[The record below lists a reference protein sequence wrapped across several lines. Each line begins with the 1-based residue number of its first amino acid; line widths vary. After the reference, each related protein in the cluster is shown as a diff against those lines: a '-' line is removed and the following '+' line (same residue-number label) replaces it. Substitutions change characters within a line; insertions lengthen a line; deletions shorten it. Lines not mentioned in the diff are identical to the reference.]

1 MIKKKRNTILVLGG
15 TGFIGY
21 HLLKKTLKLGWNSF
35 SASRKKPIKNRYLQK
50 VKYMK
55 LDFKNLENLKVRDY
69 DFIVNLSNIHY
80 SKAFILINFLKKI
93 KIQKYLEVGSSAEYG
108 NINKVLDENTK
119 CKPISLYGKNK
130 LKITNN
136 ALKIFK
142 KHSFPVI
149 VVRLFQVYGSFDN
162 KNKIIPFVINNCLKN
177 KKFNLT
183 EGFQTRDF
191 CHINDVI
198 NAIIKLLTSKNK
210 RVIGEIYNIG
220 FGSSIT
226 IKELVEK
233 IKRKIGKGLP
243 VFGQKKIS
251 NQEIIHSKSS
261 IKKIK
266 QYIKWSPKINLDD
279 GISGLIKHER

>member
-21 HLLKKTLKLGWNSF
+21 HLLKKTLKLGWISF
-35 SASRKKPIKNRYLQK
+35 SASRKKPIKNRYLKK
-50 VKYMK
+50 VKYIK
-55 LDFKNLENLKVRDY
+55 LDFKKLENLKVRDY

-80 SKAFILINFLKKI
+80 SKAFTLINFFKKI

-136 ALKIFK
+136 ALKTFK
-142 KHSFPVI
+142 KYSFPVI
-149 VVRLFQVYGSFDN
+149 VVRLFQVYGLFDN

-177 KKFNLT
+177 KRFNLT

-191 CHINDVI
+191 CHINDVV
-198 NAIIKLLTSKNK
+198 NAVIKLLTSKNK
-210 RVIGEIYNIG
+210 KVTGKIFNIG
-220 FGSSIT
+220 FGRSIS
-226 IKELVEK
+226 IKRLVEK

-243 VFGQKKIS
+243 VFGKKKIS

-279 GISGLIKHER
+279 GINSLIKHER

>member
-21 HLLKKTLKLGWNSF
+21 HLLKKTLKLGWDSF
-35 SASRKKPIKNRYLQK
+35 SASRKRPIKNRYLKK
-50 VKYMK
+50 VKYIK
-55 LDFKNLENLKVRDY
+55 LDFKNLENLKIRNY
-69 DFIVNLSNIHY
+69 DFIVNLCNIPY
-80 SKAFILINFLKKI
+80 SKAFTLINFLKKI

-130 LKITNN
+130 LKITRN

-142 KHSFPVI
+142 QNSFPVI

-162 KNKIIPFVINNCLKN
+162 KNKIIPFIINNCLKN

-191 CHINDVI
+191 CHINDVV
-198 NAIIKLLTSKNK
+198 NAIIKILTSKNK
-210 RVIGEIYNIG
+210 KIIGKIFNIG

-226 IKELVEK
+226 IKDLAEE

-243 VFGQKKIS
+243 VFGKKKIS
-251 NQEIIHSKSS
+251 NQEIIHSRSS

-266 QYIKWSPKINLDD
+266 KYVRWSPKINLND
-279 GISGLIKHER
+279 GISNLINHER

>member
-21 HLLKKTLKLGWNSF
+21 HLLKKTLKLGWISF
-35 SASRKKPIKNRYLQK
+35 SASRKKPIKNRYLKK
-50 VKYMK
+50 VKYIK
-55 LDFKNLENLKVRDY
+55 LDFKKLENLKVRDY

-80 SKAFILINFLKKI
+80 SKAFTLINFFKKT

-136 ALKIFK
+136 ALKTFK
-142 KHSFPVI
+142 KYSFPVI
-149 VVRLFQVYGSFDN
+149 VVRLFQVYGLFDN

-177 KKFNLT
+177 KRFNLT

-191 CHINDVI
+191 CHINDVV
-198 NAIIKLLTSKNK
+198 NAVIKLLTSKNK
-210 RVIGEIYNIG
+210 KVTGKIFNIG
-220 FGSSIT
+220 FGRSIS
-226 IKELVEK
+226 IKRLVEK

-243 VFGQKKIS
+243 VFGKKKIS

-279 GISGLIKHER
+279 GINSLIKHER

>member
-35 SASRKKPIKNRYLQK
+35 SASRKKPIKNRYLEK
-50 VKYMK
+50 VKYIK
-55 LDFKNLENLKVRDY
+55 LDFKNLENLKIRNY

-80 SKAFILINFLKKI
+80 SKAFNLINFLKKI

-130 LKITNN
+130 LKITKN

-149 VVRLFQVYGSFDN
+149 VVRLFQVYGPFDN
-162 KNKIIPFVINNCLKN
+162 KNKIIPFVISNCLKN
-177 KKFNLT
+177 KEFNLT
-183 EGFQTRDF
+183 AGFQTRDF
-191 CHINDVI
+191 CHINDVV

-210 RVIGEIYNIG
+210 KVTGQIFNIG
-220 FGSSIT
+220 FGRSIS
-226 IKELVEK
+226 IKRLVEK
-233 IKRKIGKGLP
+233 IKIKIGKGLP
-243 VFGQKKIS
+243 VFGKKKIS
-251 NQEIIHSKSS
+251 NQEIIYSNSS

-266 QYIKWSPKINLDD
+266 NYIKWSPKINLDD
-279 GISGLIKHER
+279 GINSLIKHER

>member
-21 HLLKKTLKLGWNSF
+21 HLLKKTLKLGWISF
-35 SASRKKPIKNRYLQK
+35 SASRKKPIKNRYLKK
-50 VKYMK
+50 VKYLK
-55 LDFKNLENLKVRDY
+55 LDFKKLENLKVRDY

-80 SKAFILINFLKKI
+80 SKAFTLINFFKKI

-136 ALKIFK
+136 ALKTFK
-142 KHSFPVI
+142 KYSFPVI
-149 VVRLFQVYGSFDN
+149 VVRLFQVYGLFDN

-177 KKFNLT
+177 KRFNLT

-191 CHINDVI
+191 CHINDVV
-198 NAIIKLLTSKNK
+198 NAVIKLLTSKNK
-210 RVIGEIYNIG
+210 KVTGKIFNIG
-220 FGSSIT
+220 FGRSIS
-226 IKELVEK
+226 IKRLVEK

-243 VFGQKKIS
+243 VFGKKKIS

-279 GISGLIKHER
+279 GINSLIKHER

>member
-21 HLLKKTLKLGWNSF
+21 HLLKKTLKLGWISF
-35 SASRKKPIKNRYLQK
+35 SASRKKPIKNRYLKK
-50 VKYMK
+50 VKYLK
-55 LDFKNLENLKVRDY
+55 LDFKKLENLKVRDY

-80 SKAFILINFLKKI
+80 SKAFTLINFFKKI

-130 LKITNN
+130 LKITKN

-149 VVRLFQVYGSFDN
+149 VVRLFQVYGLFDN

-177 KKFNLT
+177 KRFNLT

-191 CHINDVI
+191 CHINDVV
-198 NAIIKLLTSKNK
+198 NAVIKLLTSKNK
-210 RVIGEIYNIG
+210 KVTGKIFNIG
-220 FGSSIT
+220 FGRSIS
-226 IKELVEK
+226 IKRLVEK

-243 VFGQKKIS
+243 VFGKKKIS

-266 QYIKWSPKINLDD
+266 QYIKWSPKISLDD
-279 GISGLIKHER
+279 GINSLIKHER